1 MRYCD
6 SIFGH
11 LLKPIDRRWFE
22 ALVDRHGSNAYDKS
36 FKSWDHLVFLIFAQ
50 LSGIEGLRGL
60 EGVWNANAHHH
71 YHLGVGEV
79 ARTTVSDANARRPAA
94 IFSETFAKLS
104 ALASRSLRKEGD
116 AMLRL
121 IDSTPIP
128 LGELFDWA
136 KGNGRIR
143 GLKLH
148 TVYDPLADN
157 PTKIEITHANVN
169 DIQIGE
175 AFPLEAGITYVFD
188 KAYCKYPWWTAI
200 SDAGAIFVTRKKT
213 SSRFRAFCRRP
224 LRKRKADGFIVL
236 EDAEVKLVSK
246 GDSKLAI
253 PMRRISIKRDEGG
266 KITLLT
272 NDMQRSALEIAA
284 LYKMRWQIELLFR
297 WIKQHLKLK
306 RFLGRNEN
314 AIRLQVIAAMI
325 AYLLLRLVVRGSR
338 LKMPVIRLADLLTA
352 RIFMRADIHDIDK
365 PPQIHPSKARP
376 KANPGQMELSLG

>member
-1 MRYCD
+1 MRYSD

-22 ALVDRHGSNAYDKS
+22 ALVDRHGANAYDKT

-60 EGVWNANAHHH
+60 ECVWNANAHHH
-71 YHLGVGEV
+71 YHLGVGEM
-79 ARTTVSDANARRPAA
+79 ARATVSDANARRPAA

-104 ALASRSLRKEGD
+104 AFASRSLKKEGD

-128 LGELFDWA
+128 LGDLFDWA
-136 KGNGRIR
+136 KWNGRIR

-148 TVYDPLADN
+148 TVYEPLADN

-169 DIQIGE
+169 DIEIGE
-175 AFPLEAGITYVFD
+175 AFALEAGATYVFD

-200 SDAGAIFVTRKKT
+200 SEAGAVFVTRKKT

-224 LRKRKADGFIVL
+224 LRKRKGDGFTVV

-253 PMRRISIKRDEGG
+253 AMRRIRIKRDEGG

-272 NDMQRSALEIAA
+272 NDMQRSAVEIAA

-314 AIRLQVIAAMI
+314 AIRLQIIAAMI
-325 AYLLLRLVVRGSR
+325 AYLLLRLAVRHSR
-338 LKMPVIRLADLLTA
+338 LRMPVIRFTDLLLA
-352 RIFMRADIHDIDK
+352 RIFMRADIQNIDR
-365 PPQIHPSKARP
+365 PPDVHPSRAQP
-376 KANPGQMELSLG
+376 KNSPDQFEICYA